1 MKTIK
6 IKNWDDIPQ
15 NYTGIVERAT
25 GSKTWLKNGNAHRE
39 DGPAWIISLD
49 NYKSWYLDGKFICNS
64 NKKLDLTSQIILSK
78 HQHPEYPTVQV
89 WKILNKNKVYELTII
104 PGMEEFIIE

>member
-6 IKNWDDIPQ
+6 IKNWDDIPK

-49 NYKSWYLDGKFICNS
+49 NYKSWYLDGNFICNS
-64 NKKLDLTSQIILSK
+64 RYKFDLTNQIILSK
-78 HQHPEYPTVQV
+78 TQHPLYPIVQV
-89 WKILNKNKVYELTII
+89 WKILGTNGLYEQIII
-104 PGMEEFIIE
+104 PGMEEYIKE